1 MSVCCTVQLHNAKM
15 IFSFTKNTTLITA
28 LMSVAIMTIQPGY
41 AENNAKIQPA
51 IQTNYDRINAA
62 FLRKDIK
69 GATALFS
76 TDYVS
81 ISPEG
86 KKQTLSE
93 FREHYDN
100 LFNRFNIKLTSNKT
114 TIKNIDIKA
123 NGIDVAI
130 EQKTEGTVAGFNKIV
145 INQTSRNLW
154 LKTPQG
160 WRLRESKILTN
171 QTIFNGQTFKG

>member
-1 MSVCCTVQLHNAKM
+1 MT
-15 IFSFTKNTTLITA
+15 FSSTKNVILITA
-28 LMSVAIMTIQPGY
+28 LMSVAITTIQPGY
-41 AENNAKIQPA
+41 AENSAKIQPA

-69 GATALFS
+69 EATSLF
-76 TDYVS
+76 TKDYVS

-114 TIKNIDIKA
+114 TIKNIEIKT

-160 WRLRESKILTN
+160 WRLKESKILTN
-171 QTIFNGQTFKG
+171 QTTFNGQTFKG

>member
-1 MSVCCTVQLHNAKM
+1 M
-15 IFSFTKNTTLITA
+15 IFSSTKNAILSVA
-28 LMSVAIMTIQPGY
+28 LMSVSIVTIQPGFT
-41 AENNAKIQPA
+41 ETNSKIQPT

-69 GATALFS
+69 GATSLF
-76 TDYVS
+76 TPDYVS

-100 LFNRFNIKLTSNKT
+100 LFNRFNIKLTSNQT
-114 TIKNIDIKA
+114 TIKNIDV
-123 NGIDVAI
+123 NSTGVNVSI

-145 INQTSRNLW
+145 INQTSSNLW

-160 WRLRESKILTN
+160 WRLKESKILTN
-171 QTIFNGQTFKG
+171 KTTFNGQTFNG